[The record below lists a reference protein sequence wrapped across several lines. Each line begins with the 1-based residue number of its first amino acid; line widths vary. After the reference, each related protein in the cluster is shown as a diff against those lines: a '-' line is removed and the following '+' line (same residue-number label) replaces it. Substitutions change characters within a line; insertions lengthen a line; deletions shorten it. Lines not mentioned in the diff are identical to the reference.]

1 MKTPFT
7 LFFRN
12 KTNPKFLLKPDTFNL
27 TRHFFIIYEKVAD
40 NYILK
45 DI

>member
-12 KTNPKFLLKPDTFNL
+12 KTNPKFLLKPDTFN
-27 TRHFFIIYEKVAD
+27 IIYIPFFTIENSKKRD
-40 NYILK
+40 FIYIY
-45 DI
+45 